1 MRSRTTRLTFG
12 AVALIAIG
20 AATVLLARSERQISI
35 LSSSVRAFDRHARET
50 TDAIAELRVGQQA
63 YVAAGQ
69 GAAFWMPRVAAAI
82 EQVTAAIGSL
92 RRAARSA
99 PGHQALMEAEATV
112 KELGATEKR
121 IREYLSSGDHLMA
134 ADVIFTEGVDAAA
147 TAARQVETARLAEQ
161 QAFDAT
167 EGNLR
172 RQQASTLAAT
182 AVVVVTIMLWLV
194 PVRHQKPSRP
204 VEEWAH
210 PSQPVAAAVEAS
222 PPPPPPVSPFP
233 GIAAEL
239 CTEFGRV
246 RDVDDLKRMLARAAD
261 SMDANGL
268 VVWLE
273 SPGGA
278 DLQPV
283 VAHGYSPQVV
293 ARMPAVSRSA
303 NNAAAAAYRT
313 GLQQIVPSTPGSA
326 SGAIVAPI
334 LAPDGCIG
342 ALSAEIRAGS
352 ERSEGI
358 QALVTIVAAQLAG
371 LFAATASSADPLP
384 RQSAQ
389 A

>member
-1 MRSRTTRLTFG
+1 MRSRTTRLTLG

-20 AATVLLARSERQISI
+20 AATFLVARSERHISI
-35 LSSSVRAFDRHARET
+35 LTSSVRAFDRHARET

-69 GAAFWMPRVAAAI
+69 GAAFWMPRVAAAL

-99 PGHQALMEAEATV
+99 PGHQALMEAEATL
-112 KELGATEKR
+112 KELGTTEKR

-134 ADVIFTEGVDAAA
+134 ADVIFTEAGEAAA

-167 EGNLR
+167 QASLR
-172 RQQASTLAAT
+172 RQQATTLAAT
-182 AVVVVTIMLWLV
+182 AGVVVAIMLWLV
-194 PVRHQKPSRP
+194 PLRHEKKAHR
-204 VEEWAH
+204 VEEWDQ
-210 PSQPVAAAVEAS
+210 PSQPVPETVEAL
-222 PPPPPPVSPFP
+222 PPPPASPFP

-246 RDVDDLKRMLARAAD
+246 RDVNDVKRLLARAAE

-268 VVWLE
+268 VVWLG
-273 SPGGA
+273 SPEGA
-278 DLQPV
+278 DLFPV
-283 VAHGYSPQVV
+283 VAHGYSPQAV

-313 GLQQIVPSTPGSA
+313 GLQQIVLSTGRA

-342 ALSAEIRAGS
+342 ALSAEIRAGT
-352 ERSEGI
+352 EQSEGI

-371 LFAATASSADPLP
+371 LFAATVSTADPMP

>member
-1 MRSRTTRLTFG
+1 
-12 AVALIAIG
+12 
-20 AATVLLARSERQISI
+20 
-35 LSSSVRAFDRHARET
+35 
-50 TDAIAELRVGQQA
+50 
-63 YVAAGQ
+63 
-69 GAAFWMPRVAAAI
+69 
-82 EQVTAAIGSL
+82 
-92 RRAARSA
+92 
-99 PGHQALMEAEATV
+99 
-112 KELGATEKR
+112 
-121 IREYLSSGDHLMA
+121 
-134 ADVIFTEGVDAAA
+134 
-147 TAARQVETARLAEQ
+147 
-161 QAFDAT
+161 
-167 EGNLR
+167 
-172 RQQASTLAAT
+172 STLAAT

-313 GLQQIVPSTPGSA
+313 GLQQIVPSTPGRA

-334 LAPDGCIG
+334 LAPGGCIG
-342 ALSAEIRAGS
+342 ALSAE
-352 ERSEGI
+352 
-358 QALVTIVAAQLAG
+358 
-371 LFAATASSADPLP
+371 
-384 RQSAQ
+384 
-389 A
+389 

>member
-20 AATVLLARSERQISI
+20 AATVLLARSERHISI

-69 GAAFWMPRVAAAI
+69 GAAFWLPRVAAAI
-82 EQVTAAIGSL
+82 EQVTVAIGSL

-112 KELGATEKR
+112 KELRATEKR

-167 EGNLR
+167 EESLR
-172 RQQASTLAAT
+172 RQQATTLAAT
-182 AVVVVTIMLWLV
+182 AVVVVTIMLW
-194 PVRHQKPSRP
+194 PSRR
-204 VEEWAH
+204 VEEWAQ
-210 PSQPVAAAVEAS
+210 PSQPVAAAVDAS
-222 PPPPPPVSPFP
+222 PPPPVSPFP

-293 ARMPAVSRSA
+293 ARMPAMSRSA

-313 GLQQIVPSTPGSA
+313 GLQQIVPSTPGRA

-371 LFAATASSADPLP
+371 LFAATCSSADPLP

>member
-20 AATVLLARSERQISI
+20 AATVLLARSERHISI

-112 KELGATEKR
+112 KELRTTEKR

-134 ADVIFTEGVDAAA
+134 ADVIFTEGGDAAA
-147 TAARQVETARLAEQ
+147 TAARQVEMARLAEQ

-172 RQQASTLAAT
+172 RQQATTLAAT

-273 SPGGA
+273 SPGGT

-293 ARMPAVSRSA
+293 ARMPVVSRSA

-313 GLQQIVPSTPGSA
+313 GLQQIVPSTPGRA

>member
-112 KELGATEKR
+112 KELRTTEKR

-134 ADVIFTEGVDAAA
+134 ADVIFTEGGDAAA
-147 TAARQVETARLAEQ
+147 TAARQVEMARLAEQ

-246 RDVDDLKRMLARAAD
+246 RDVDDLKRVLARAAD

-326 SGAIVAPI
+326 GGAIVAPI

>member
-20 AATVLLARSERQISI
+20 AATVLLARSERHISI

-69 GAAFWMPRVAAAI
+69 GAAFWLPRVAAAI
-82 EQVTAAIGSL
+82 EQVTVAIGSL

-112 KELGATEKR
+112 KELWATEKR
-121 IREYLSSGDHLMA
+121 IREYLGSGDHLMA

-167 EGNLR
+167 EGSLR
-172 RQQASTLAAT
+172 RQQATTLAAT

-194 PVRHQKPSRP
+194 PVRHEKPSRH
-204 VEEWAH
+204 VEEWAQ

-222 PPPPPPVSPFP
+222 PPPPVSPFP

-313 GLQQIVPSTPGSA
+313 GLQQIVPSTPGRA

>member
-20 AATVLLARSERQISI
+20 AATVLLARSERHISI

-50 TDAIAELRVGQQA
+50 TDAIAELRIGQQA

-82 EQVTAAIGSL
+82 EQVTVAIGSL

-134 ADVIFTEGVDAAA
+134 ADVIFTEGGDAAA
-147 TAARQVETARLAEQ
+147 AAARQVEMARLAEQ

-167 EGNLR
+167 EGRLR
-172 RQQASTLAAT
+172 RQQATTLAAT

-194 PVRHQKPSRP
+194 PVRHPKPSRP
-204 VEEWAH
+204 VEEWAR
-210 PSQPVAAAVEAS
+210 PSQPVAAAIEAS
-222 PPPPPPVSPFP
+222 HPPPPVSTFP

-239 CTEFGRV
+239 CTAFGRV

-273 SPGGA
+273 RPGGA
-278 DLQPV
+278 VLQPV

-313 GLQQIVPSTPGSA
+313 GLQQIVPSTPGTA

-371 LFAATASSADPLP
+371 LFAATASSAHPLP

>member
-1 MRSRTTRLTFG
+1 MRSRTTRLTLG
-12 AVALIAIG
+12 AAALIAIG
-20 AATVLLARSERQISI
+20 AATFLLARCERHIAI
-35 LSSSVRAFDRHARET
+35 LTSSVRVFDRHARET

-69 GAAFWMPRVAAAI
+69 GVAFWMPRVAAAN
-82 EQVTAAIGSL
+82 EQVTVAIGSL

-112 KELGATEKR
+112 KELGTTEKR
-121 IREYLSSGDHLMA
+121 IREYLSSGDYLMA
-134 ADVIFTEGVDAAA
+134 ADVIFTEAGDAAA

-167 EGNLR
+167 QGSLR
-172 RQQASTLAAT
+172 RQQATTLAAT

-194 PVRHQKPSRP
+194 PVRHETARR
-204 VEEWAH
+204 VEEGAQ
-210 PSQPVAAAVEAS
+210 PSQRVAEAVEAF
-222 PPPPPPVSPFP
+222 PPPPPSPFP

-239 CTEFGRV
+239 CTEFGRA
-246 RDVDDLKRMLARAAD
+246 RDVDDVKRLLARAAE

-268 VVWLE
+268 VVWLG
-273 SPGGA
+273 SPGGT
-278 DLQPV
+278 DLHPV

-313 GLQQIVPSTPGSA
+313 GLQQIVLSTPGRA

-342 ALSAEIRAGS
+342 AVSAEIRAGIEQS
-352 ERSEGI
+352 VGT

-371 LFAATASSADPLP
+371 LLAVTVSSAEPLP
-384 RQSAQ
+384 RKSAQ